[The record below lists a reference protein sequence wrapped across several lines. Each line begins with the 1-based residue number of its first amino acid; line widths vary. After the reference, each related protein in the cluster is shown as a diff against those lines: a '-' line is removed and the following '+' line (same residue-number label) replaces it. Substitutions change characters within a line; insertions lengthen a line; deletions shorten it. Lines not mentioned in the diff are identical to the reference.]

1 LKPSGV
7 SDIGSGKIVNRRKRL
22 IWQLFPS
29 YLLIT
34 LLSLLAVSW
43 YASSSLRHFF
53 LDRTAADLK
62 TRALL
67 VEKQIAAHLTPLDAA
82 AVDAICKEI
91 GKHSATRITVILPSG
106 QVIGDSRETPQ
117 LMDNHAGRPEIASA
131 LKGETGMSRRYSK
144 TLMQRM
150 MYVAIPLKNG
160 QTTSGV
166 IRISLPTTSI
176 DRELRS
182 IQIKIALGGL
192 LIALI
197 AAGISLL
204 ISRRISRPIE
214 EMKKGADH
222 FAEGDLTHRLTA
234 PDSEELASLAE
245 ALNQMAAQL
254 DRRIET
260 IMSQRNEL
268 ETVLASML
276 EGVIAIDNEERI
288 INLNSAAVGLFDS
301 KPENCRDRN
310 LQEVIRNSALQQFV
324 RQSIISQVPKED
336 DISLYHNGE
345 KTLHLHSS
353 PLLDANKERIGTLVV
368 FNDVTH
374 LRRLE
379 NMRRDFVANVSHE
392 IKTPLTAIKG
402 FVETLH
408 QGSVDNPEEAKRF
421 LGIIQKHVDRLSS
434 IVEDL
439 LSLSRI
445 EQEDEVKTIKLEEG
459 FIKDVFRSAILICRP
474 KAEEKNI
481 TVISLCDEPISARFD
496 AMLLEQAVVNLL
508 DNGIKYSEPER
519 TIYLK
524 AERDNSE
531 IKISVVDQ
539 GLGIAKKHL
548 PRLFERFYRV
558 DKARSR
564 KMGGT
569 GLGLA
574 IVKHIA
580 QAHGGSVSVEST
592 LGQGSTFTIHLPLG

>member
-1 LKPSGV
+1 MSV
-7 SDIGSGKIVNRRKRL
+7 IGSGKIVNRRKKL

-29 YLLIT
+29 FLLIT

-53 LDRTAADLK
+53 LDQTAVDLK

-67 VEKQIAAHLTPLDAA
+67 VEKQIGAHLAPLNSA

-91 GKHSATRITVILPSG
+91 GKHAATRITVILPSG
-106 QVIGDSRETPQ
+106 KVVGDSRETPS
-117 LMDNHAGRPEIASA
+117 LMDNHANRPEIATA
-131 LKGETGMSRRYSK
+131 LAGKTGMSRRYSN
-144 TLMQRM
+144 TLMQKM
-150 MYVAIPLKNG
+150 MYVAVPLQKN
-160 QTTSGV
+160 QTLFGV
-166 IRISLPTTSI
+166 IRVSLPTTSI

-192 LIALI
+192 LIAVV

-222 FAEGDLTHRLTA
+222 FAAGDLTHRLAA
-234 PDSEELASLAE
+234 PDSEELGSLAE

-254 DRRIET
+254 DHRIKT
-260 IMSQRNEL
+260 IISQRNEL
-268 ETVLASML
+268 ETVLTSML
-276 EGVIAIDNEERI
+276 EGVIAVDNEERI
-288 INLNSAAVGLFDS
+288 INMNAAAAGFF
-301 KPENCRDRN
+301 NCRPEEFQGRA
-310 LQEVIRNSALQQFV
+310 LQEIIRNSALQQFV
-324 RQSIISQVPKED
+324 RTSITSQVPKED
-336 DISLYHNGE
+336 DITLYHNGE
-345 KTLHLHSS
+345 KTLHLQSS
-353 PLLDANKERIGTLVV
+353 PLLDANKEHIGTLLV

-374 LRRLE
+374 FRRLE

-408 QGSVDNPEEAKRF
+408 QGSVDNPEEANRF
-421 LGIIQKHVDRLSS
+421 LGIIKKHVNRLSS
-434 IVEDL
+434 IIEDL

-445 EQEDEVKTIKLEEG
+445 EQEDEGATIKLAEG
-459 FIKDVFRSAILICRP
+459 YIKDVFQSAMQICRS

-481 TVISLCDEPISARFD
+481 TISPFCDRQISANFD
-496 AMLLEQAVVNLL
+496 ATLLEQAVVNLL
-508 DNGIKYSEPER
+508 DNAIKNSEPQSTIHLKAHRNNSGIKIRVE
-519 TIYLK
+519 
-524 AERDNSE
+524 
-531 IKISVVDQ
+531 DQ
-539 GLGIAKKHL
+539 GIGIAKKHL

-580 QAHGGSVSVEST
+580 QAHGGNVSVEST
-592 LGQGSTFTIHLPLG
+592 LGKGSTFTIYLPIN

>member
-1 LKPSGV
+1 MTRK
-7 SDIGSGKIVNRRKRL
+7 KRL

-34 LLSLLAVSW
+34 LLSVLAVSW

-53 LDRTAADLK
+53 LDQTAADLK

-67 VEKQIAAHLTPLDAA
+67 VEKQITAHMGPLDAD
-82 AVDAICKEI
+82 AVDAVCKEI
-91 GKHSATRITVILPSG
+91 GKNSGTRITVILPSG
-106 QVIGDSRETPQ
+106 QVVGDSRETPRV
-117 LMDNHAGRPEIASA
+117 MDNHANRPEIATA
-131 LKGETGMSRRYSK
+131 LTGTVGMSRRYSK
-144 TLMQRM
+144 TLMQKM
-150 MYVAIPLKNG
+150 MYVAIPLQQGNAID
-160 QTTSGV
+160 GV
-166 IRISLPTTSI
+166 IRVSLPTTSI

-182 IQIKIALGGL
+182 IQIKLALGGF

-222 FAEGDLTHRLTA
+222 FADGDLTHRMAA
-234 PDSEELASLAE
+234 PDSEELAGLAE

-254 DRRIET
+254 DRRIKT
-260 IMSQRNEL
+260 IVSQHNEL

-276 EGVIAIDNEERI
+276 EGVIAVDNEERI
-288 INLNSAAVGLFDS
+288 INMNAAAAEFFDRD
-301 KPENCRDRN
+301 PEKCQGRD
-310 LQEVIRNSALQQFV
+310 LQEVVRNSALQQFV
-324 RQSIISQVPKED
+324 RRAISSKVPNED
-336 DISLYHNGE
+336 DIGLYHNGE
-345 KTLHLHSS
+345 RTLHLQSS
-353 PLLDANKERIGTLVV
+353 PLLDANKDPIGTLVV
-368 FNDVTH
+368 FNDVTQ

-379 NMRRDFVANVSHE
+379 YMRRDFVANASHE

-402 FVETLH
+402 FVETLQ
-408 QGSVDNPEEAKRF
+408 QGSIDNPEEAGRF
-421 LGIIQKHVDRLSS
+421 LGIIQKHVDRLGA

-445 EQEDEVKTIKLEEG
+445 EQEDEGRTLKLEEG
-459 FIKDVFRSAILICRP
+459 NIGDVFRFALQMCRS

-481 TVISLCDEPISARFD
+481 TVTIVCDEQISARFD
-496 AMLLEQAVVNLL
+496 SSLLEQAAVNLL
-508 DNGIKYSEPER
+508 DNAIKYSEPES
-519 TIYLK
+519 TIHLK
-524 AERDNSE
+524 AHRNDSE
-531 IKISVVDQ
+531 IKISVEDQ
-539 GLGIAKKHL
+539 GIGIAKKHL

-580 QAHGGSVSVEST
+580 QAHGGNITVEST
-592 LGQGSTFTIHLPLG
+592 LGKGSTFTIHLPLG